1 MCDLQPDRI
10 ADAVR
15 TIFMDEGFDPAE
27 TPETSEQLRRLLLE
41 NGSRSI
47 DDVDKI
53 LGCATINMNGGFAKR
68 GKARKT
74 RRHRKAKG
82 RRRASRRSQGLRA

>member
-15 TIFMDEGFDPAE
+15 TIFIDEGFNPVE
-27 TPETSEQLRRLLLE
+27 TPETSEQLRQLLLE
-41 NGSRSI
+41 NGSRTE

-53 LGCATINMNGGFAKR
+53 LGCATIKMNGGFAKR
-68 GKARKT
+68 SKGKKT
-74 RRHRKAKG
+74 RRSKAKRT
-82 RRRASRRSQGLRA
+82 RRRASRSRK

>member
-15 TIFMDEGFDPAE
+15 TIFMDEGFNPVE
-27 TPETSEQLRRLLLE
+27 TPETSEQLRQLLLE
-41 NGSRSI
+41 NGSRTE

-53 LGCATINMNGGFAKR
+53 LGCATIKMNGGFAKR
-68 GKARKT
+68 SNRKT
-74 RRHRKAKG
+74 RRSKAK
-82 RRRASRRSQGLRA
+82 RTRSRASRSRK